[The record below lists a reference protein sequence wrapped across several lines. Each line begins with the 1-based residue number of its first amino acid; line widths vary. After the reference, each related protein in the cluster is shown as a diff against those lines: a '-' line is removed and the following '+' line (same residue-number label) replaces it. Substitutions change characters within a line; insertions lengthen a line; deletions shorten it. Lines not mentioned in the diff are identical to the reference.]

1 MEGDMKQAV
10 KLLLWLLFMGCA
22 WTSQATALQV
32 VAEQRFAS
40 SQGEPVTQE
49 LLFNGSGFADFVLRV
64 QNGAADGTQRVSS
77 ALVSLNGVKILA
89 PADFNQNV
97 QTLER
102 AIAPLPAGNT
112 LSVTVR
118 SNPGA
123 FLLVQ
128 VLGTPTF
135 QLPPDPGPAGDAT
148 LEGVDSNGNGI
159 RDDIERWIYL
169 TYPDSEKLRRALIQ
183 EYYPLQNM
191 IIHGQQQNRDAV
203 YDDMIA
209 LQRSSECLYYVHPD
223 KPHKI
228 SAELEARIVNTDDRV
243 YGYLESSRLLGGGTF
258 QGVPM
263 SKWKNSCNFNPDE
276 MKN

>member
-1 MEGDMKQAV
+1 MNQAV
-10 KLLLWLLFMGCA
+10 KLLLCLLFMGVVWA
-22 WTSQATALQV
+22 SQAAALQV
-32 VAEQRFAS
+32 VAEQRFVS

>member
-1 MEGDMKQAV
+1 MEGDMKKAV
-10 KLLLWLLFMGCA
+10 KLLLWLLFVGVA
-22 WTSQATALQV
+22 FASQASALQV
-32 VAEQRFAS
+32 VAEQRFTS
-40 SQGEPVTQE
+40 SQGEPVSQE
-49 LLFNGSGFADFVLRV
+49 LVFNGSGYADFVLRV

-77 ALVSLNGVKILA
+77 ALVSLIGVKILA

-102 AIAPLPAGNT
+102 AIAPDPADNT
-112 LSVTVR
+112 LSVSVR
-118 SNPGA
+118 SNPGG

-128 VLGTPTF
+128 VLGAPTF

-148 LEGVDSNGNGI
+148 LEGVDVNGNGI

-191 IIHGQQQNRDAV
+191 IVHGQQQNRDAV
-203 YDDMIA
+203 YDDMYA
-209 LQRSSECLYYVHPD
+209 MMRSGECLHYIQSD

-228 SAELEARIVNTDDRV
+228 SEELKARIVNTDERT
-243 YGYLESSRLLGGGTF
+243 YGYLEASRLLGGGTF
-258 QGVPM
+258 RGSPM
-263 SKWKNSCNFNPDE
+263 SKWKNSCTFDPDA

>member
-1 MEGDMKQAV
+1 MKKAV
-10 KLLLWLLFMGCA
+10 KLLLWLMFMGVV
-22 WTSQATALQV
+22 WTAQAAALQV
-32 VAEQRFAS
+32 IAEQRFAS

-49 LLFNGSGFADFVLRV
+49 LHFNGSGFADFVLRV
-64 QNGAADGTQRVSS
+64 QNGSADGTQRVSS
-77 ALVSLNGVKILA
+77 ALISLNGVKILA

-102 AIAPLPAGNT
+102 SIAPLPAGNS
-112 LSVTVR
+112 LAVTVR
-118 SNPGA
+118 SNPGG

-128 VLGTPTF
+128 VLGAPIF

-169 TYPDSEKLRRALIQ
+169 TYPDSEKLRRALVQ

>member
-1 MEGDMKQAV
+1 MKQAV
-10 KLLLWLLFMGCA
+10 KLLLWLLFIGVSFA
-22 WTSQATALQV
+22 SQASALQV
-32 VAEQRFAS
+32 IAEQRFVS

-49 LLFNGSGFADFVLRV
+49 LVFSGSGFADFVLWV
-64 QNGAADGTQRVSS
+64 QNGAADGSQRVSS
-77 ALVSLNGVKILA
+77 ALISLNGVKILA

-112 LSVTVR
+112 LSITVR

-135 QLPPDPGPAGDAT
+135 QLPPDPGSSGDAT
-148 LEGVDSNGNGI
+148 LEGVDVNGNGI

-209 LQRSSECLYYVHPD
+209 LQRSSECLFYVHPD
-223 KPHKI
+223 RPHKI
-228 SAELEARIVNTDDRV
+228 SSELEARILNTDQRT
-243 YGYLESSRLLGGGTF
+243 YGYFEASRLLGGGTF

>member
-1 MEGDMKQAV
+1 MNQAV
-10 KLLLWLLFMGCA
+10 KLLLCLLFMGVVWA
-22 WTSQATALQV
+22 SQAAALQV
-32 VAEQRFAS
+32 VAEQRFVS

-123 FLLVQ
+123 FLVVQ
-128 VLGTPTF
+128 VLGAPTF

-203 YDDMIA
+203 YDDMYA
-209 LQRSSECLYYVHPD
+209 MMRSGECLDYIHPD
-223 KPHKI
+223 DPHKI
-228 SAELEARIVNTDDRV
+228 SAELEARVVNTTERT
-243 YGYLESSRLLGGGTF
+243 YGYLKASKILGGGTF
-258 QGVPM
+258 RSSPM
-263 SKWKNSCNFNPDE
+263 SKLKNSCTFNPDE
-276 MKN
+276 IFN

>member
-1 MEGDMKQAV
+1 MKKAV
-10 KLLLWLLFMGCA
+10 ELLLWLLFMGVV
-22 WTSQATALQV
+22 WIPQAMALQV
-32 VAEQRFAS
+32 IAEQRFTS

-49 LLFNGSGFADFVLRV
+49 FVFSGSGYADFVLRV
-64 QNGAADGTQRVSS
+64 QNGAADGSQRVSS
-77 ALVSLNGVKILA
+77 ALISLNGVKILA

-97 QTLER
+97 NSLER
-102 AIAPLPAGNT
+102 AIAPLPGSNA

-118 SNPGA
+118 SNPGSY
-123 FLLVQ
+123 LLVQ
-128 VLGTPTF
+128 VLGAPTF
-135 QLPPDPGPAGDAT
+135 QLPPDPGAAGDAT
-148 LEGVDSNGNGI
+148 LEGVDVNGNGI

-203 YDDMIA
+203 YDDMYA

-228 SAELEARIVNTDDRV
+228 SAELEARIVNTDERV

-263 SKWKNSCNFNPDE
+263 SKWKTSCNFNPDE

>member
-1 MEGDMKQAV
+1 MNQAV
-10 KLLLWLLFMGCA
+10 KLLLWLLFMGFA
-22 WTSQATALQV
+22 WTSQAMELQV

-49 LLFNGSGFADFVLRV
+49 LLFNGSGFADFVLKV
-64 QNGAADGTQRVSS
+64 QNGSADGTQRVSS

-102 AIAPLPAGNT
+102 SIAPLPAGNS
-112 LSVTVR
+112 LAVTVR
-118 SNPGA
+118 SNPGG

-128 VLGTPTF
+128 VLGAPIF

-209 LQRSSECLYYVHPD
+209 LQRSSECLYYVYPD
-223 KPHKI
+223 RPHKV
-228 SAELEARIVNTDDRV
+228 SAELEARILNTDQRT
-243 YGYLESSRLLGGGTF
+243 YGYFEASRLLGGGTF